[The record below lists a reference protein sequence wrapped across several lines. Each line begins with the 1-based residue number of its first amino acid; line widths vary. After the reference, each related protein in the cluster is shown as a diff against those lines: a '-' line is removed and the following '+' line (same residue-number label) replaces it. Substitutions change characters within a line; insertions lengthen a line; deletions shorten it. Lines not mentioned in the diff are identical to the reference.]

1 MCGFRERAEGK
12 RINIEEVNKNLSAQE
27 SGASLVAQMVMNLL
41 AVQETRVQ
49 SLSGKI
55 P

>member
-1 MCGFRERAEGK
+1 MDSEKEQK
-12 RINIEEVNKNLSAQE
+12 EKENIEEVNETLSAHE

-41 AVQETRVQ
+41 AVQEARVQ